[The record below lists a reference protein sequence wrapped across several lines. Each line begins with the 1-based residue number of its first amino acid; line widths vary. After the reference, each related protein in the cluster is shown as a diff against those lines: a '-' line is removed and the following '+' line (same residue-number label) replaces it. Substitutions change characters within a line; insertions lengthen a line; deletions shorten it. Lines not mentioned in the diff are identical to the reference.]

1 MAFTPF
7 PPRQPT
13 ASARL
18 PLTLMTLDDWA
29 LATITGADS
38 EKYMQ
43 GQVTADVS
51 QMTEDQHLLAAHCD
65 AKGKMWSNLRLFRD
79 GDGFAWIERRSVR
92 EPQLTELKKYAV
104 FSKVTIAPDDER
116 VLLGVAGFQ
125 ARAALANLFSELPS
139 REKQVV
145 KEGATTLLWFEHPAE
160 RFLIVTDEAT
170 ANMLTDKLRGEAELN
185 NSQQWLALNIEA
197 GFPVIDAAN
206 SGQFIPQATNLQALG
221 GISFKK
227 GCYTGQ
233 EMVARAKFRGAN
245 KRALWLLKGSASR
258 LPEAGEDLEL
268 KMGEN
273 WRRTGTVLAAVKL
286 EDGQVVVQVV
296 MNNDMEPD
304 SMTMRIHCVSSHCHI
319 RWKSKSLYR
328 IRHLSPD
335 ATLVCLFRPTKA
347 RQLRLPNIQIDRQ
360 KVAHTTAEHKAVPDG
375 MIVWNALADVEN
387 HPERIN
393 HTAYR
398 Q

>member
-7 PPRQPT
+7 PPRQPSS
-13 ASARL
+13 SARL

-29 LATITGADS
+29 LATISGPDS
-38 EKYMQ
+38 EKYLQ
-43 GQVTADVS
+43 GQITADVS
-51 QMTEDQHLLAAHCD
+51 HLTDEQHLLAAHCD
-65 AKGKMWSNLRLFRD
+65 AKGKMWSNLRVFRRNE
-79 GDGFAWIERRSVR
+79 GFAWIERRSLR
-92 EPQLTELKKYAV
+92 DAQLTELKKYAV
-104 FSKVTIAPDDER
+104 FSKVTIAANDDL

-125 ARAALANLFSELPS
+125 ARAALAPLFAALPDAATP
-139 REKQVV
+139 VV
-145 KEGATTLLWFEHPAE
+145 SEGATSLLWFEHPGE
-160 RFLIVTDEAT
+160 RFLLVTDVDT
-170 ANMLTDKLRGEAELN
+170 ANRVTDALRGEAQLN

-197 GFPVIDAAN
+197 GLPVIDSAN

-245 KRALWLLKGSASR
+245 KRALWLLAGSASR

-304 SMTMRIHCVSSHCHI
+304 SIFRVRDDANTLHI
-319 RWKSKSLYR
+319 EPLPYSL
-328 IRHLSPD
+328 
-335 ATLVCLFRPTKA
+335 
-347 RQLRLPNIQIDRQ
+347 
-360 KVAHTTAEHKAVPDG
+360 E
-375 MIVWNALADVEN
+375 E
-387 HPERIN
+387 
-393 HTAYR
+393 
-398 Q
+398 